1 MRSARVLSPGH
12 PDRACDIIAETIV
25 DEYVRRDP
33 AAAVRVRV
41 TGGRGA
47 LFVAGVVS
55 TTADFDVGAVVARTA
70 ASLGVR
76 SHVEPFVSIEQVPG
90 SFILEATRTHRPIS
104 VVGYATRET
113 DVRLPTSVV
122 LAKRIAKHLEDLRSR
137 NPEWFWLEPAFE
149 VTVIERPHS
158 DPIAYISCAHGE
170 RDLADVREL
179 VSRAISHIESNIGV
193 RVNLHGSIRANGLD
207 QDVGASGVLDEPY
220 GSGIVVSGSPI
231 GCDPSNPLKFGTWL
245 ARGLAKRVLDR
256 SIVSSDPARR
266 ETKAVLVRATYA
278 PGDRE
283 PSFLS
288 IRDDHGR
295 NVSMDGDA
303 ATMAYAFLRP
313 HLRIGLSTNA
323 AHWGFAG
330 EVEMPWE
337 Q

>member
-12 PDRACDIIAETIV
+12 PDRACDIVAETIV
-25 DEYVRRDP
+25 DEYIRRDP
-33 AAAVRVRV
+33 TASVRIRV
-41 TGGRGA
+41 CGGRGA
-47 LFVAGVVS
+47 LFIAGVAS
-55 TTADFDVGAVVARTA
+55 STADFDVGAVVARTA

-104 VVGYATRET
+104 VVGYAARET
-113 DVRLPTSVV
+113 DVRLPTTVV
-122 LAKRIAKHLEDLRSR
+122 LAKRIAKKLEDLRSHD
-137 NPEWFWLEPAFE
+137 PEWFWLEPAFE
-149 VTVIERPHS
+149 VTVAERPHA
-158 DPIAYISCAHGE
+158 DPVVYVACAHGE
-170 RDLADVREL
+170 RDLSEARERVTEA
-179 VSRAISHIESNIGV
+179 VSRIESKAAV

-207 QDVGASGVLDEPY
+207 QDIGASGVMDEPY
-220 GSGIVVSGSPI
+220 GNGVIVTGSPI

-256 SIVSSDPARR
+256 NIVSDDPIRR
-266 ETKAVLVRATYA
+266 HTKAVLVRATYA

-288 IRDDHGR
+288 VRDDRGR
-295 NVSMDGDA
+295 DVSMDGDA
-303 ATMAYAFLRP
+303 AMMAYAFLYP
-313 HLRIGLSTNA
+313 HLRLGLSTNA

-337 Q
+337 G